1 MLPDYPRKLF
11 TDKRLSYELLMEV
24 LAADAVL

>member
-1 MLPDYPRKLF
+1 MLPDYPA
-11 TDKRLSYELLMEV
+11 KRFSDERSSYALLMFV